1 MTDTIFALSSGAP
14 PAGIAVVRISGAD
27 ARETLD
33 ALGCGEMPVRRPVLR
48 SLTDGA
54 GALLDEALVLW
65 LPGPATAT
73 GEDLAELHCHGGRAV
88 VSAVLAA
95 LADLPGLR
103 EAEPGEFTR
112 RAFVNGRI
120 DLAEAEGLAD
130 LLFAETEWQ
139 RRGALLAAGG
149 ELSRRVEHWR
159 DRVLL
164 LSAQVEAVIDF
175 SDEDDV
181 GEVPAAFVEELN
193 LLHDE
198 ITRVLARPSADR
210 LREGVRVVFG
220 GPPNAGKSSL
230 FNAIL
235 QESAAIVSAEPGTT
249 RDVIERSVSIG
260 GIPFILVD
268 TAGLRTEGVGEIE
281 AMGIE
286 RAQEQIGRAEIV
298 LWLGDREA
306 CPDGA
311 IQVLPKSDLVGV
323 ASGDEGFAVS
333 ALTGDGIARLVEQI
347 VACAKECLPPPDK
360 IALTRRQ
367 KALVHEAHS
376 ALTGGSDSGDLLIV
390 AENLRRA
397 RVAFDGISGRN
408 STEDMLDALFGRFCI
423 GK

>member
-14 PAGIAVVRISGAD
+14 PAGIAVIRISGPG
-27 ARETLD
+27 ARGALD

-48 SLTDGA
+48 SLADGA

-88 VSAVLAA
+88 VAAVLAT
-95 LADLPGLR
+95 LGGFPGLR
-103 EAEPGEFTR
+103 EAGPGEFTR
-112 RAFVNGRI
+112 RAFTNGRI

-130 LLFAETEWQ
+130 LLSAETEWQ

-149 ELSRRVEHWR
+149 ELSRRVEGWR
-159 DRVLL
+159 DKVLL
-164 LSAQVEAVIDF
+164 FSAQVEAVIDF

-181 GEVPAAFVEELN
+181 GEMPPAFGEEIAALQQ
-193 LLHDE
+193 E
-198 ITRVLARPSADR
+198 IGRALARPSADR
-210 LREGVRVVFG
+210 LRDGVRVVFG

-235 QESAAIVSAEPGTT
+235 QESAAIVSSEAGTT
-249 RDVIERSVSIG
+249 RDVIERSVSIDG
-260 GIPFILVD
+260 VPFVLVD
-268 TAGLRTEGVGEIE
+268 TAGLRSDGIGEVE
-281 AMGIE
+281 AIGIE

-298 LWLGDREA
+298 LWLGEPGD
-306 CPDGA
+306 CPGGA
-311 IQVLPKSDLVGV
+311 IQVVPKGDLPGV
-323 ASGDEGFAVS
+323 RS
-333 ALTGDGIARLVEQI
+333 LTGGFVVSSLSGEGVDRLIAEI
-347 VACAKECLPPPDK
+347 VARGKNCLPPPDK
-360 IALTRRQ
+360 IAFSRRQ
-367 KALVHEAHS
+367 KTLVQGATDALAS
-376 ALTGGSDSGDLLIV
+376 ALANRDLLVV

-397 RVAFDGISGRN
+397 RVAFDGITGRS